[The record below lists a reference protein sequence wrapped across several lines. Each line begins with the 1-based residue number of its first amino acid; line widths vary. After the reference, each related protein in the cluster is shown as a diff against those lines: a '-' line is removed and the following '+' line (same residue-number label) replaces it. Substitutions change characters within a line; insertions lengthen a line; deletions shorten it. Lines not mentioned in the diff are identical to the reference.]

1 MFSGCWSLVAIVC
14 AVPVVAAVVMVI
26 AMGTV
31 MVVTVMMMVL
41 NTAVVS
47 MSVVLAIGIGL
58 TFKTNS
64 SLNFGLGLLM
74 SAVEKYLFDSSRKL
88 CRLRCCCIRTYR
100 VWTHCVLHHSSNKLI
115 HSNFAIMIHIQS
127 LKQRFGLFLGLV
139 SRLFMIWII
148 LSHCHKDFCH
158 FLLFDAHASVQVH
171 C

>member
-1 MFSGCWSLVAIVC
+1 MVSVMAMVAVTVLAMGTVAVLVVMVATMGLVAMFSGCWSLVAIVC
-14 AVPVVAAVVMVI
+14 AVPVVATVVMVI

-31 MVVTVMMMVL
+31 MVVTMMMVL
-41 NTAVVS
+41 MTAVVA
-47 MSVVLAIGIGL
+47 MSVPLVIGIGL

-64 SLNFGLGLLM
+64 SLNLGLGLLM

-127 LKQRFGLFLGLV
+127 LK
-139 SRLFMIWII
+139 
-148 LSHCHKDFCH
+148 
-158 FLLFDAHASVQVH
+158 
-171 C
+171 